1 MTTTINYIDFIP
13 EQLEKNFWGIAT
25 YENLDEVLI
34 RANEW
39 THRNYSKEIMNV
51 ETVVLPNIYSKG
63 NGNSKEVSQYYT
75 GGHSIQ
81 NFQIIRIWY
90 KG

>member
-1 MTTTINYIDFIP
+1 MTTTINYIDFTP
-13 EQLEKNFWGIAT
+13 EATDRNFWGVRT
-25 YENLDEVLI
+25 FENLDATLE

-39 THRNYSKEIMNV
+39 IRRNYSKEIVNV
-51 ETVVLPNIYSKG
+51 ETVVLPNIYAKG
-63 NGNSKEVSQYYT
+63 AANSKEVSQYYT

-81 NFQIIRIWY
+81 NFQIIRVWY

>member
-13 EQLEKNFWGIAT
+13 EATDRSFWGVKS
-25 YENLDEVLI
+25 YENLDATLE

-39 THRNYSKEIMNV
+39 IRRNYSREIVNV
-51 ETVVLPNIYSKG
+51 ETVVLPNIYAKG
-63 NGNSKEVSQYYT
+63 TANSKEVSQYYT

-81 NFQIIRIWY
+81 NFQIIRVWY